1 MQPQHP
7 DRKSQRSMARMSL
20 RQPTSMRVRLGSW
33 NQRRRFV
40 VAIAAGALLVAYSR
54 INQAAEPP
62 AETTSPAADEKFMPL
77 FDGKSFAGWEGNM
90 KIFRIED
97 HAVVGGSLK
106 EPLARNEF
114 LATTREF
121 ADFELRLKVKLIGPV
136 ASANGGIQIRSQRV
150 PNSAE
155 MSGYQADMGQ
165 HYWGSL
171 YDESRRNKTLV
182 GPDATELAKVLKLHD
197 WNDYVIRCQGR
208 HVQLWLNGLK
218 TVDYTEPDEKLTQ
231 RGYIG
236 LQIHAGPASESW
248 YKDIMI
254 REL

>member
-1 MQPQHP
+1 MQPSRP
-7 DRKSQRSMARMSL
+7 VSKFAL
-20 RQPTSMRVRLGSW
+20 T
-33 NQRRRFV
+33 
-40 VAIAAGALLVAYSR
+40 IAAIALLVVDVH
-54 INQAAEPP
+54 
-62 AETTSPAADEKFMPL
+62 TTFADEPTTDGKFAAL

-90 KIFRIED
+90 KVFRIVD
-97 HAVVGGSLK
+97 QAVVGGSLK
-106 EPLARNEF
+106 ESLPRNEF
-114 LATTREF
+114 LATTREYG
-121 ADFELRLKVKLIGPV
+121 DFELRLKVKLIGPV

-150 PNSAE
+150 PHSAE

-182 GPDATELAKVLKLHD
+182 APPPAELAKVLKLHD

-218 TVDYTEPDEKLTQ
+218 TVDYTEPDEKLVQ

-236 LQIHAGPASESW
+236 LQIHAGPASEAW
-248 YKDIMI
+248 YKDLLI